1 MNSIRRAVVLGGNR
15 IPFARS
21 NTVYAK
27 ATAADLLTAALQ
39 GLVDRFA
46 LAGERLGEVAGGG
59 VVKHSRDFN
68 LTRECVLST
77 RLSPQTPAIDLQR
90 ACGTGL
96 DAVALVADRIAVGRI
111 ESGIACGVDTNSDA
125 PIGVNEGLR
134 AILLDLYRARSSGQ
148 RLAALARLRP
158 GMLFKPELPRIAEPR
173 TGLSMGEH
181 AQRMA
186 RDWALSREEQ
196 DQIALESHQRL
207 EQAYA
212 DGFFNDLITPFAGVR
227 RDTILRAGLKLEQL
241 AALKPAFPRG
251 VAPAEA
257 TLTAGNSSALTDGA
271 SAVLLASEDWAR
283 ARGLEPLAWI
293 RDCESAAVDF
303 FGHAGASAPTAANAH
318 QPQAAVEGMLM
329 APAYAVPRLLA
340 RHGLKLQ
347 DFDFYEIHEAFAAQL
362 LCTLKGWE
370 DPVFCRERLGLAEPL
385 GAIDRARLNVCGS
398 SLATGHPFAAT
409 GGRIVAT
416 LAKLLARRGGS
427 GRGLISICAAGGQ
440 GVVAILE
447 R

>member
-1 MNSIRRAVVLGGNR
+1 MNSIRPVAVLGGNR
-15 IPFARS
+15 LPFARS
-21 NTVYAK
+21 NTAYSK
-27 ATAADLLTAALQ
+27 ATATQLLTAALQ
-39 GLVDRFA
+39 GLVDRFSLTA
-46 LAGERLGEVAGGG
+46 ERLGEVAGGG

-68 LTRECVLST
+68 LTRESVLST
-77 RLSPQTPAIDLQR
+77 TLSPETPAIDLQR

-96 DAVALVADRIAVGRI
+96 DAVALVADRIMVGRI
-111 ESGIACGVDTNSDA
+111 DCGIACGVDTNSDA
-125 PIGVNEGLR
+125 PIGINEGLR
-134 AILLDLYRARSSGQ
+134 AILLDLYRARSHGQ

-158 GMLFKPELPRIAEPR
+158 RMLFKLEFPRIAEPR

-186 RDWALSREEQ
+186 RDWNLSRDEQ
-196 DQIALESHQRL
+196 DQIALASHQRL
-207 EQAYA
+207 ERAYEE
-212 DGFFNDLITPFAGVR
+212 GFFNDLMTPFAGVR
-227 RDTILRAGLKLEQL
+227 RDTILRPGLRIEQL
-241 AALKPAFPRG
+241 SALRPAFPRG
-251 VAPAEA
+251 VAAAEA

-271 SAVLLASEDWAR
+271 STVLLASENWAR
-283 ARGLEPLAWI
+283 SRRLEPLAWI
-293 RDCESAAVDF
+293 RDFESASVDF
-303 FGHAGASAPTAANAH
+303 FGQAGTAASTNEPS
-318 QPQAAVEGMLM
+318 QPRVIEGMLM

-340 RHGLKLQ
+340 RHGLRLQ

-362 LCTLKGWE
+362 LCTLKAWE
-370 DPVFCRERLGLAEPL
+370 DPVFCRDRLGLSEPL

-416 LAKLLARRGGS
+416 LAKLLARRGS